1 MMLLPEHLTTGY
13 RVAQIRMFFQL
24 PLSANHP
31 LSRVPLAYV
40 HWFTR
45 PVARLD
51 EYVHM
56 YVVKRLRRHDGRP
69 VDGIIEM
76 ASIFRFVQLIPKFP
90 NNSRTVGNLTP
101 DDFME
106 RSSTFVVN
114 SFADIETY
122 QAVY

>member
-1 MMLLPEHLTTGY
+1 
-13 RVAQIRMFFQL
+13 MFFRL

-31 LSRVPLAYV
+31 LSRIPLAYV

-51 EYVHM
+51 EHVNM
-56 YVVKRLRRHDGRP
+56 YVVKRMRREDNSPMDG
-69 VDGIIEM
+69 VIEM

-90 NNSRTVGNLTP
+90 NNSRGVGNLTP
-101 DDFME
+101 DEFME
-106 RSSTFVVN
+106 RTNTFLLN
-114 SFADIETY
+114 SFADMETY

>member
-1 MMLLPEHLTTGY
+1 
-13 RVAQIRMFFQL
+13 MFFRL

-45 PVARLD
+45 PGVHLD
-51 EYVHM
+51 EHVNM
-56 YVVKRLRRHDGRP
+56 YVVKRLRRDDDSV
-69 VDGIIEM
+69 VDGIIKM

-90 NNSRTVGNLTP
+90 DNSRGVGNLTP
-101 DDFME
+101 DEFME
-106 RSSTFVVN
+106 RTSTFLLN
-114 SFADIETY
+114 SFTDMETY